1 MFCKITFTGQAPV
14 STAVWNYS
22 SPGTGFF
29 TYLGRNAWSSC
40 QPISPACQ
48 DPSGWQCNSLSL
60 TSMANLPPDHFS
72 NLRFLTST
80 FLCSTLSRFLPEG
93 KLSVAKG
100 VLEIKILQ
108 GPIRPLTPSNI
119 CVVTQY
125 IKCTIKVI
133 MFEIG
138 FISSVNKTFE
148 TKPELF
154 ETGWNLWRVVQQ
166 YRNTVYCR
174 RWNLDISGP
183 VYFIALLEFAHG
195 VSDENRYT
203 SPFLFSMSLLH
214 GALLLL
220 QFNVVA
226 PSWQSQVILHCAKQT

>member
-1 MFCKITFTGQAPV
+1 MFCKITFTGQVPA
-14 STAVWNYS
+14 STVVWNYS
-22 SPGTGFF
+22 SQGTGLFAR
-29 TYLGRNAWSSC
+29 LGRNAWSSC

-48 DPSGWQCNSLSL
+48 DPSGWQCNPLSL

-72 NLRFLTST
+72 NLGFLVST
-80 FLCSTLSRFLPEG
+80 FLCSTLSWFLPER

-138 FISSVNKTFE
+138 FIASVNKTFE
-148 TKPELF
+148 TRTELF
-154 ETGWNLWRVVQQ
+154 ETGRNLGGLVQQ

-174 RWNLDISGP
+174 RWNLDFCGP
-183 VYFIALLEFAHG
+183 VYFIALLEFTHG

-203 SPFLFSMSLLH
+203 SPFLFSMSLPR

-220 QFNVVA
+220 QFNIVA